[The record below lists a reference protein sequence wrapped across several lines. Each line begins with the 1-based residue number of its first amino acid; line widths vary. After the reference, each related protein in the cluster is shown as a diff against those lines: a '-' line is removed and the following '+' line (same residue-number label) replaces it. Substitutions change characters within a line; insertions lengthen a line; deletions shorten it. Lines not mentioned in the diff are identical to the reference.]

1 MSFASS
7 RLLLA
12 FSFIAFVLTLGAVAK
27 TAVAQ
32 EMPFEPLAEATI
44 TVTGHGTLN
53 AEPDIAVVNAGAVTE
68 ARTAREALD
77 ANTKIM
83 ADTFAALQAM
93 GVEERD
99 MQTSRLTVEPRYTYF
114 DSSNGERRPPRIDG
128 YTVSNQLTV
137 RVRDLTIIGEAL
149 DALITAGVNQMGG
162 LSFAVDEPDA
172 LFAEARQAAVAD
184 AMAQA
189 EMLTEAAGVSLGR
202 VISISQNQARQQP
215 PQPQMA
221 RMAMAMEAADA
232 IPVATGEQE
241 LRATVS
247 ITWAIDNGSN

>member
-12 FSFIAFVLTLGAVAK
+12 FSLIAFVLTLGAVAK

-32 EMPFEPLAEATI
+32 EMPVEPLAEATI
-44 TVTGHGTLN
+44 TVTGQGTLN

-83 ADTFAALQAM
+83 ADAFAALQAM

-114 DSSNGERRPPRIDG
+114 DSSNGERRPPRVDG
-128 YTVSNQLTV
+128 YSVSNQLRV

-172 LFAEARQAAVAD
+172 LFAQARQAAVAD
-184 AMAQA
+184 AMEQA
-189 EMLTEAAGVSLGR
+189 TMLTEAAGVSLGR

-221 RMAMAMEAADA
+221 RMAMESADA

-241 LRATVS
+241 LTAMVT
-247 ITWAIDNGSN
+247 ITWAIDNGAN